1 MYNPWYDDLK
11 NDVVIDLADCK
22 YCDDFHRT
30 LKEAFMFPD
39 YHGRNWS
46 AFWDCLEDFC
56 ISHDHDIEI
65 RISSFHKMPQ
75 NLQDYAQ
82 KIFEILDRAH
92 SLYPNISHILL
103 S

>member
-1 MYNPWYDDLK
+1 MYDPWHDEPENIL
-11 NDVVIDLADCK
+11 VINLANCK
-22 YCDDFHRT
+22 YYDDFHRA

-39 YHGRNWS
+39 YYGRNWD

-65 RISSFHKMPQ
+65 KISGFHKMPKD
-75 NLQDYAQ
+75 LQKYAQ
-82 KIFEILDRAH
+82 KMFEILDEAH
-92 SLYPNISHILL
+92 DLYPNISHTLL